1 MTRDTPLHIAID
13 ASRSAA
19 PRPTGTE
26 YYSLRL
32 IQALCATNESRAQPH
47 RISIYLRD
55 KPPAGLFADSA
66 NARQVVIPLHR
77 LWTHLRFAAA
87 LWQSRPDITFV
98 PAHTLPAL
106 FPGRAIATVHDLG
119 FKHFPA
125 AHPPSQRAYLEATT
139 RYSQA
144 RAAIVLADSEATAAD
159 LRRYYGTYQDKIRVV
174 YPGVDG
180 DRLRATNTD
189 VAAARAKYGLPER
202 YFLFVGTLQP
212 RKNIKRLVQA
222 FARWQAAQN
231 DDETALVLAGGKG
244 WLFEDKWLEGA
255 RNVRL
260 TGYIDEAD
268 KAGLLRGAIALVF
281 PSLYEGFGF
290 PALEAMHAGTPVI
303 ASKTSSLGEIV
314 TDAGLLVD
322 PLRVTDIAAAM
333 SRCSADEMLR
343 EELIQ
348 RGRQRAQR
356 FTWEAAAEEVMQA
369 FADLARID
377 GPAI

>member
-1 MTRDTPLHIAID
+1 MPLHIAID
-13 ASRSAA
+13 ASRSTARQA
-19 PRPTGTE
+19 TGTE

-32 IQALCATNESRAQPH
+32 IQALCAANEGLVIRTVF
-47 RISIYLRD
+47 RFTLREE
-55 KPPAGLFADSA
+55 PPAGRIPVSA
-66 NARQVVIPLHR
+66 HARQFVIPLPR

-87 LWQSRPDITFV
+87 LWQARPDITFV

-106 FPGRAIATVHDLG
+106 FPGPAIATVHDLG

-125 AHPPSQRAYLEATT
+125 AHPPLQRAYLDATT

-159 LRRYYGTYQDKIRVV
+159 LRRFYGTEEDKIRVV

-180 DRLRATNTD
+180 DKLSAT
-189 VAAARAKYGLPER
+189 AADAASARARYGLPPR

-222 FARWQAAQN
+222 FARWQQAQD

-244 WLFEDKWLEGA
+244 WLFDEAWLAGA
-255 RNVRL
+255 RNLRL
-260 TGYIDEAD
+260 CGYVDDAD

-290 PALEAMHAGTPVI
+290 PAVEAMHAETPVI
-303 ASKTSSLGEIV
+303 ASATSSLGEIV
-314 TDAGLLVD
+314 GEAGLLID
-322 PLRVTDIAAAM
+322 PLSVAEIAAAM
-333 SRCSADEMLR
+333 QRCSADEALR
-343 EELIQ
+343 RALIQ
-348 RGRQRAQR
+348 RGRERARR
-356 FTWEAAAEEVMQA
+356 FTWAAAAAQVMQA
-369 FADLARID
+369 IEALAAPARSSA
-377 GPAI
+377 PAI

>member
-1 MTRDTPLHIAID
+1 MTRDMPLHIAID

-32 IQALCATNESRAQPH
+32 IQALCAANESRAHPH
-47 RISIYLRD
+47 RISLYLRD
-55 KPPAGLFADSA
+55 NPPAGLFADSSSA
-66 NARQVVIPLHR
+66 QQIVIPLAR

-87 LWQSRPDITFV
+87 LWQARPAITFV

-106 FPGRAIATVHDLG
+106 FPGRALATVHDLG

-125 AHPPSQRAYLEATT
+125 AHPPLQRAYLEATT

-144 RAAIVLADSEATAAD
+144 RADIVLADSEATAAD
-159 LRRYYGTYQDKIRVV
+159 LRRFYGTNPDKISVV

-180 DRLRATNTD
+180 DRLKATAAD
-189 VAAARAKYGLPER
+189 VAAARVKYRLPER

-222 FARWQAAQN
+222 FARWQREQN

-244 WLFEDKWLEGA
+244 WLYNDGWLEGA

-290 PALEAMHAGTPVI
+290 PALEAMHAGAPVI

-314 TDAGLLVD
+314 ADAGLLVD
-322 PLRVTDIAAAM
+322 PLRVTEIAEAM
-333 SRCSADEMLR
+333 GRCSADETLR
-343 EELIQ
+343 QELIQ
-348 RGRQRAQR
+348 RGRQRARR
-356 FTWEAAAEEVMQA
+356 FTWEAAAEQVMRA
-369 FADLARID
+369 IEALA
-377 GPAI
+377 